1 MTQAITAFF
10 RTRAE
15 GEAAQN
21 ALLENGF
28 PRHEVSFLAS
38 SSDPTELP
46 KIGPIESTGAESEA
60 AADAFIGSLV
70 GLAAGT
76 AASIVPGMGPL
87 FAAGP
92 FAAAIGGAALGGAF
106 GGLIGLLRDHGVSEQ
121 EAEFYAKGVAK
132 GGVARDGPRRKPPA
146 GAKGP
151 GDPGELR
158 GHQSRRPG
166 RGTGTGASGWLG
178 FGQGRYFSICQPSRP
193 SS

>member
-132 GGVARDGPRRKPPA
+132 GGSLVTVHDVNPRQAQKAQEILEKCGAIKVEDLVEEPEPA
-146 GAKGP
+146 HRAG
-151 GDPGELR
+151 
-158 GHQSRRPG
+158 
-166 RGTGTGASGWLG
+166 
-178 FGQGRYFSICQPSRP
+178 
-193 SS
+193 

>member
-38 SSDPTELP
+38 GSDPTELP

-76 AASIVPGMGPL
+76 AASVIPGMGPL
-87 FAAGP
+87 VAAGP
-92 FAAAIGGAALGGAF
+92 LAAAIGGAALGGAA
-106 GGLIGLLRDHGVSEQ
+106 GGLIGLLRDHGVSEK
-121 EAEFYAKGVAK
+121 EAEFYSKGVAN
-132 GGVARDGPRRKPPA
+132 GGSLVTVHDLDSHRAQQAMEIMERSGAIKVEDLVEEPEPAQPAR
-146 GAKGP
+146 
-151 GDPGELR
+151 
-158 GHQSRRPG
+158 
-166 RGTGTGASGWLG
+166 
-178 FGQGRYFSICQPSRP
+178 
-193 SS
+193 